1 MSSCKI
7 CHLDSKKHS
16 IVCSSKKNSS
26 HKITTLPHNFR
37 GKPGTTL
44 AIMPVQYS
52 MEQHHKERKRKRKSS
67 SGKSPFG
74 NTALNGRS
82 PSASTLSLINFVTKE
97 RRPHKLHYFVVH
109 CSNKFSTCSICGFTK
124 VRKIIGWDTKDRGD
138 MN

>member
-1 MSSCKI
+1 MSPFFYAQITS
-7 CHLDSKKHS
+7 LA
-16 IVCSSKKNSS
+16 
-26 HKITTLPHNFR
+26 HKFR
-37 GKPGTTL
+37 GNPGTSL
-44 AIMPVQYS
+44 AIMPVQDS
-52 MEQHHKERKRKRKSS
+52 MEQYHKERKRKRKSS

-109 CSNKFSTCSICGFTK
+109 CSNKFSTCSICGFRK

-138 MN
+138 MNK

>member
-1 MSSCKI
+1 NGRSPSASTLSLI
-7 CHLDSKKHS
+7 
-16 IVCSSKKNSS
+16 NSS

-37 GKPGTTL
+37 DKPGTTL

-109 CSNKFSTCSICGFTK
+109 CSNKFSTCSICGFRK

-138 MN
+138 MNK